1 MITITKYDL
10 NDQYLNCRRNQSL
23 SYLHSKG
30 IPIDLLFY
38 GAYEQPKEIFH
49 SIYDQGMNRNLYLDK
64 VANEKELDLL
74 DIKTHR
80 IHTVQFDSIRHEIAE
95 VLERNDVAL
104 LFGDGYRLPY
114 KQNTYNVRHELH
126 SIVINGINPATGLYC
141 VRDDIYDADVY
152 RSGRDYITYECDA
165 ETISSFYDNDFDF
178 GSHETLESKW
188 DAIYYESH
196 FNSEKP
202 YLQDVFY
209 PRFEQMLSHL
219 SMDFELYAEIP
230 DLIANASIDQPLQ
243 QDDRLLQFITILIG
257 SRKHFMQFLQR
268 IESVNVDTIALFDQ
282 ITGYLESIRYSFIKK
297 NMTGK
302 LDMAKLKNKC
312 DLLKNDEE
320 SALYSLQRSIA
331 VNR

>member
-1 MITITKYDL
+1 MITKYDL

-23 SYLHSKG
+23 SYLHTKG

-38 GAYEQPKEIFH
+38 GAYEQPKEIFQ
-49 SIYDQGMNRNLYLDK
+49 SIYEQGMNRNLYLDK
-64 VANEKELDLL
+64 VANADELELL

-80 IHTVQFDSIRHEIAE
+80 IHALQFNAIEDELSEIFK
-95 VLERNDVAL
+95 RNDVAL

-114 KQNTYNVRHELH
+114 KQNTYMTRHELH
-126 SIVINGINPATGLYC
+126 SIVLCGINPGTGHYY

-165 ETISSFYDNDFDF
+165 ATISSFYDNEFDF

-188 DAIYYESH
+188 DVIYYESH
-196 FNSEKP
+196 FNSDKP
-202 YLQDVFY
+202 YLQSIFY

-219 SMDFELYAEIP
+219 SMDFELYTEIP

-268 IESVNVDTIALFDQ
+268 IDAISTETIALFDR
-282 ITGYLESIRYSFIKK
+282 ITGYLESIRYSLIKK

-302 LDMAKLKNKC
+302 LDLSKLKNKC

-320 SALYSLQRSIA
+320 SAFDTLQRSVA